1 MAESLDFDEAAP
13 VVKGVCHL
21 DTDLSNRGHN
31 RCTEVEYV
39 GFGDFSTTWWA
50 SCRDSGGNFIRD
62 DNKQKVKFSSKNLN
76 YLRQPKSSQ
85 FIEGKNLS
93 WLI

>member
-1 MAESLDFDEAAP
+1 MRRLQLFRALVTSTQIYLT
-13 VVKGVCHL
+13 G
-21 DTDLSNRGHN
+21 DTTG
-31 RCTEVEYV
+31 CTEVEYV
-39 GFGDFSTTWWA
+39 GFGDFSTTLWA
-50 SCRDSGGNFIRD
+50 SGRDSGGYFIRD